1 MGPKVAFASVSVVA
15 FVTFIHRSLD
25 VVVLLI
31 TIFPIYAHISCI
43 GDYVGIVV

>member
-25 VVVLLI
+25 VRILI
-31 TIFPIYAHISCI
+31 YGGS
-43 GDYVGIVV
+43 